1 MEKVSIIIP
10 VYNAFNT
17 IDKCI
22 DSVIKQTYQNMEV
35 LLINDGSKDNSIKKL
50 KKYES
55 KYDFIKVIDKK
66 NEGVAKTRN
75 LGIQKATGK
84 YIMFCDN
91 DDFIEENYVEVYVN
105 EIVNKDSDVVIGG
118 FKRVNTKGKVLY
130 ENGLKNTYWSRYI
143 ITAPWAKIFRK
154 DYLIEN
160 KVEFLSYTIGEDVY
174 FTIALFLKNPKT
186 TIIDYRGYNWLYNDN
201 SVSNTI
207 QKGLNDKID
216 IIYFLNKIHALNKNK
231 DSYINYYIKRYY
243 VWYLLFSGRGATKE
257 KFIVENEKIKD
268 WIKEK
273 NIKFDIS
280 PFSSKLKGEQLKNR
294 FIVFSFCFL
303 DKIKL
308 IDLFARIYC
317 RGDKE

>member
-55 KYDFIKVIDKK
+55 KYDFIKVIDKE

-84 YIMFCDN
+84 YVMFMDN
-91 DDFIEENYVEVYVN
+91 DDFLEENYVEIYVD
-105 EIVNKDSDVVIGG
+105 EIVNKDCDVVIGG
-118 FKRVNTKGKVLY
+118 FKRVNTKGKILY

-143 ITAPWAKIFRK
+143 ITAPWAKIFRR

-174 FTIALFLKNPKT
+174 FTLALFLNNPKT
-186 TIIDYRGYNWLYNDN
+186 TIINYKGYNWLYNDN
-201 SVSNTI
+201 SVSNTV

-216 IIYFLNKIHALNKNK
+216 IIYFLNKIYTLNKNK

-243 VWYLLFSGRGATKE
+243 VWYLLFSGRGATRE
-257 KFIVENEKIKD
+257 KFIKENEKIKR

-273 NIKFDIS
+273 NITFNIS

-294 FIVFSFCFL
+294 LIVFSFCFL

-308 IDLFARIYC
+308 IGLFARIYC